1 MLEEKDFAEPT
12 EQPTAEVNEQTSTQN
27 TTENPSDNLQEDEPV
42 IEKMDNTDELSVLKA
57 ELAEQKDK
65 YLRLF
70 AEFDNFKK
78 RNAKERLELF
88 KTAGQDIIRELLP
101 ILDDFQRADK
111 AFEQDKNAENYVQGV
126 QLIQEKFQ
134 KTLQNKGLKA
144 MESVGATFDVEKHE
158 AIAEIPAST
167 EEQKGKVIDEVQRG
181 YTLNDVIIRYA
192 KVVVGK

>member
-1 MLEEKDFAEPT
+1 MMMEENETVDNVQQQDIIT
-12 EQPTAEVNEQTSTQN
+12 EENQNQSESQTEEN
-27 TTENPSDNLQEDEPV
+27 TTATETVVE
-42 IEKMDNTDELSVLKA
+42 DELSVLKR
-57 ELAEQKDK
+57 EIGEQKDK

-88 KTAGQDIIRELLP
+88 KTAGQEVIRELLP
-101 ILDDFQRADK
+101 VLDDFQRADK
-111 AFEQDKNAENYVQGV
+111 ALSQDNNTENYTNGV
-126 QLIQEKFQ
+126 KLIQEKLV

-144 MESVGATFDVEKHE
+144 IESVGKDFDVSQHE
-158 AIAEIPAST
+158 AIAEVPVT
-167 EEQKGKVIDEVQRG
+167 DEKQKGKIIDEVENG

>member
-1 MLEEKDFAEPT
+1 MMMEENEIVDNVQQQDIIT
-12 EQPTAEVNEQTSTQN
+12 EENQNQSESQTEEN
-27 TTENPSDNLQEDEPV
+27 TTATETVVE
-42 IEKMDNTDELSVLKA
+42 DELSVLKR
-57 ELAEQKDK
+57 EIGEQKDK

-88 KTAGQDIIRELLP
+88 KTAGQEVIRELLP
-101 ILDDFQRADK
+101 VLDDFQRADK
-111 AFEQDKNAENYVQGV
+111 ALSQDNNTENYANGV
-126 QLIQEKFQ
+126 KLIQEKLV

-144 MESVGATFDVEKHE
+144 IESVGKDFDVSQHE
-158 AIAEIPAST
+158 AIAEVPVT
-167 EEQKGKVIDEVQRG
+167 DEKQKGKIIDEVENG

>member
-1 MLEEKDFAEPT
+1 MMMEENETVDNVQQQDIIT
-12 EQPTAEVNEQTSTQN
+12 EENQSQSESQTEENSIA
-27 TTENPSDNLQEDEPV
+27 TETVVE
-42 IEKMDNTDELSVLKA
+42 DELSVLKR
-57 ELAEQKDK
+57 EIGEQKDK

-88 KTAGQDIIRELLP
+88 KTAGQEVIRELLP
-101 ILDDFQRADK
+101 VLDDFQRADK
-111 AFEQDKNAENYVQGV
+111 ALSQDNNTENYANGV
-126 QLIQEKFQ
+126 KLIQEKLV

-144 MESVGATFDVEKHE
+144 IESVGKDFDVSQHE
-158 AIAEIPAST
+158 AIAEVPVT
-167 EEQKGKVIDEVQRG
+167 DEKQKGKIIDEVENG

>member
-1 MLEEKDFAEPT
+1 MMMEENETVDNVQQQDIIT
-12 EQPTAEVNEQTSTQN
+12 EENQNQSESQTEEN
-27 TTENPSDNLQEDEPV
+27 TTATETVVE
-42 IEKMDNTDELSVLKA
+42 DELSVLKR
-57 ELAEQKDK
+57 EIGEQKDK

-88 KTAGQDIIRELLP
+88 KTAGQEVIRELLP
-101 ILDDFQRADK
+101 VLDDFQRADK
-111 AFEQDKNAENYVQGV
+111 ALSQDNNTENYANGV
-126 QLIQEKFQ
+126 KLIQEKLV

-144 MESVGATFDVEKHE
+144 IESVGKDFDVSQHE
-158 AIAEIPAST
+158 AIAEVPVT
-167 EEQKGKVIDEVQRG
+167 DEKQKGKIIDEVENG

>member
-1 MLEEKDFAEPT
+1 MMMEENETVDNVQQQDIIT
-12 EQPTAEVNEQTSTQN
+12 EENQNQSESQTEEN
-27 TTENPSDNLQEDEPV
+27 TTTTETVVE
-42 IEKMDNTDELSVLKA
+42 DELSVLKR
-57 ELAEQKDK
+57 EIGEQKDK

-88 KTAGQDIIRELLP
+88 KTAGQEVIRELLP
-101 ILDDFQRADK
+101 VLDDFQRADK
-111 AFEQDKNAENYVQGV
+111 ALSQDNNTENYANGV
-126 QLIQEKFQ
+126 KLIQEKLV

-144 MESVGATFDVEKHE
+144 IESVGKDFDVSQHE
-158 AIAEIPAST
+158 AIAEVPVT
-167 EEQKGKVIDEVQRG
+167 DEKQKGKIIDEVENG